1 VLRMRTMSFRMQ
13 QYGSYQVTIE
23 AKHRRSTCPG
33 RLRGPGHPTTTLHRC
48 SDNRVEAHMQQSD
61 ALDTK
66 RCAEPAWFRKKHEQL
81 YTKLMRISH
90 LLEQISRQARAFPV
104 IGDNEDAR

>member
-1 VLRMRTMSFRMQ
+1 
-13 QYGSYQVTIE
+13 
-23 AKHRRSTCPG
+23 
-33 RLRGPGHPTTTLHRC
+33 
-48 SDNRVEAHMQQSD
+48 MQQSD

-66 RCAEPAWFRKKHEQL
+66 RCAEPVWFRKKHEQL